1 MQVVTCRALASSLV
15 MSLVLMSGALVGP
28 AGSGGGHVDGAP
40 RMRQGLPKSWFEE
53 TECGVGLVSTLKTS
67 SF

>member
-28 AGSGGGHVDGAP
+28 AGSGGDMWTGPLARGRGSLRAGSRRLSVELG
-40 RMRQGLPKSWFEE
+40 
-53 TECGVGLVSTLKTS
+53 
-67 SF
+67 